1 MYVAAVGARFEVPG
15 RIEFQDIVVDKKQN
29 VQSNGY
35 GEENR
40 EGSVLTIF
48 AKFYGKNDFPV
59 YEEALQHPCKYE
71 VVKSANNDFLF
82 DKEAYTSRI
91 QISAETFLIEGTEQV
106 LSRGLGTGSHRSQL
120 RLHQGY

>member
-40 EGSVLTIF
+40 EGSVLSIF

-91 QISAETFLIEGTEQV
+91 QLNLDYIKDIDFSWINKNDEITELQDIHF
-106 LSRGLGTGSHRSQL
+106 SRRNAF
-120 RLHQGY
+120 